1 MRSLMLTLG
10 FLSLLALTAPAEA
23 NHRQTARFSFH
34 GGHHCA
40 STVPVTTAFSYR
52 RSVAFVPRTTAA
64 LTLVQPF
71 QVTQRYNVVA
81 PAAVSFRPRVAYTP
95 VPTAAYA
102 PQLTYAAPAPCP
114 CEQPTPVPVPTPT
127 PFSGGSCYG
136 SGCYGGG
143 CSGLSVQGMSYPQPY
158 ADAAATD
165 YGDESF
171 GAATGYSAS
180 AGVGA
185 VGVDVASPYA
195 ALLAVQERQRRGLLA
210 RLFHRRH
217 HTPTPAPAGFTIRE
231 GRRGFTFRG
240 GY

>member
-10 FLSLLALTAPAEA
+10 FLSLLAPAGRVEA
-23 NHRQTARFSFH
+23 NHRQTARFSFR
-34 GGHHCA
+34 GGHPCA
-40 STVPVTTAFSYR
+40 AVVPATTAFSYR

-95 VPTAAYA
+95 VPTATYA
-102 PQLTYAAPAPCP
+102 PPLTYAAPAPCA
-114 CEQPTPVPVPTPT
+114 CEQPAPAPVPVPTPT
-127 PFSGGSCYG
+127 PFTGGGCYG

-143 CSGLSVQGMSYPQPY
+143 CSGLSVQGMSYPETY
-158 ADAAATD
+158 SDVAATD
-165 YGDESF
+165 YDTASLA
-171 GAATGYSAS
+171 GATASYGS

-185 VGVDVASPYA
+185 VDVDVASPYA
-195 ALLAVQERQRRGLLA
+195 ALLAVQERQRRGLLS

-217 HTPTPAPAGFTIRE
+217 QATPATGFTIRE